1 MGRGRV
7 KRFPKLSA
15 GNCMNSNS
23 IVGVLALQHRRT
35 LNPSDPTDL
44 SDLFAAVSLQDAEN
58 TAPVARCFAL
68 VPCAGSGSRAGTV
81 MPKQY
86 EFIAG
91 QSMVMH
97 TLAALQSVDRLEK
110 IVVVVSPTDSHVWPE
125 STVQRIQCGGA
136 TRAESVFNG
145 LSQLLADGVKN
156 SEGVQSDDWILV
168 HDAARCLITDF
179 EINRLIDA
187 CLDDEVG
194 GLLAL
199 PLPDTLKAS
208 VNGRVSDTLPRQ
220 DKWLAQ
226 TPQMFRAGQ
235 LHAALAAKA
244 ADNFEGITD
253 EASAMEMAGFAPKL
267 VVGSPHNFKVTY
279 PPDFALAEDLLR
291 SRT

>member
-1 MGRGRV
+1 M
-7 KRFPKLSA
+7 
-15 GNCMNSNS
+15 
-23 IVGVLALQHRRT
+23 
-35 LNPSDPTDL
+35 
-44 SDLFAAVSLQDAEN
+44 
-58 TAPVARCFAL
+58 
-68 VPCAGSGSRAGTV
+68 VPCAGLGSRAGTV

-86 EFIAG
+86 ELIAG

-110 IVVVVSPTDSHVWPE
+110 IVVVVSPTDSHGWPE

-145 LSQLLADGVKN
+145 LTQLLADGVKN

-208 VNGRVSDTLPRQ
+208 VNGRVSETLPRQ

-235 LHAALAAKA
+235 LQAALAAKA

>member
-1 MGRGRV
+1 LTV
-7 KRFPKLSA
+7 TSSEKDSL
-15 GNCMNSNS
+15 
-23 IVGVLALQHRRT
+23 
-35 LNPSDPTDL
+35 PSTDPH
-44 SDLFAAVSLQDAEN
+44 ANA
-58 TAPVARCFAL
+58 ARCFAL

-81 MPKQY
+81 KPKQY
-86 EFIAG
+86 EQIAG

-97 TLAALQSVDRLEK
+97 TLAALQSVERLHK
-110 IVVVVSPTDSHVWPE
+110 TVVVVSPTDTHAWPE
-125 STVQRIQCGGA
+125 SSVQRLQCGGA

-145 LSQLLADGVKN
+145 LSALLAEGAHN
-156 SEGVQSDDWILV
+156 PEGVQAHDWILV
-168 HDAARCLITDF
+168 HDAARCLITDL

-187 CLDDEVG
+187 CLDDDVG

-208 VNGRVSDTLPRQ
+208 VNGRVSETLPRQ

-226 TPQMFRAGQ
+226 TPQMFRAGP
-235 LHAALAAKA
+235 LRTALLAKA
-244 ADNFEGITD
+244 AENFEGITD

>member
-1 MGRGRV
+1 M
-7 KRFPKLSA
+7 A
-15 GNCMNSNS
+15 H
-23 IVGVLALQHRRT
+23 Q
-35 LNPSDPTDL
+35 
-44 SDLFAAVSLQDAEN
+44 
-58 TAPVARCFAL
+58 ARCFAL
-68 VPCAGSGSRAGTV
+68 VPCAGSGSRAGTI

-86 EFIAG
+86 ELIAG

-110 IVVVVSPTDSHVWPE
+110 TVVVVSPTDSHVWPE

-145 LSQLLADGVKN
+145 LTQLLADGVKN

-208 VNGRVSDTLPRQ
+208 VNGRVSETLPRQ

-244 ADNFEGITD
+244 AENFEGITD

>member
-1 MGRGRV
+1 
-7 KRFPKLSA
+7 
-15 GNCMNSNS
+15 
-23 IVGVLALQHRRT
+23 
-35 LNPSDPTDL
+35 
-44 SDLFAAVSLQDAEN
+44 
-58 TAPVARCFAL
+58 
-68 VPCAGSGSRAGTV
+68 

-86 EFIAG
+86 ELIAG

-97 TLAALQSVDRLEK
+97 TLAALQSVDRLHS
-110 IVVVVSPTDSHVWPE
+110 IVVVVSPDDAHEWPE
-125 STVQRIQCGGA
+125 TSVQRIKCGGA

-145 LSQLLADGVKN
+145 LTSLLAQGAQDP
-156 SEGVQSDDWILV
+156 EGVQATDWILV
-168 HDAARCLITDF
+168 HDAARCLITEL

-199 PLPDTLKAS
+199 PLPDTLKAA
-208 VNGRVSDTLPRQ
+208 VHGRVSATLPRQ

-235 LHAALAAKA
+235 LHAALKAKA
-244 ADNFEGITD
+244 AENFEGITD

-279 PPDFALAEDLLR
+279 PPDFALAEDLLG
-291 SRT
+291 SRK